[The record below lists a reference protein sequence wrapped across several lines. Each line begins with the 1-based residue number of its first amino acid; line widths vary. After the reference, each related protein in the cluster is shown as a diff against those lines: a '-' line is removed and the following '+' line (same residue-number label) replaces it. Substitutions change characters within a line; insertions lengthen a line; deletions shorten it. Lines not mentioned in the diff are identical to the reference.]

1 VGVCAH
7 RTTFL
12 LNPLDH
18 LYEVERGCVVPRHTR
33 GRTPYPCSSEVGRVG
48 VSTSVTVA
56 EVGSLPVVGGCG
68 VRGER
73 DEGEAVHGRA

>member
-1 VGVCAH
+1 M
-7 RTTFL
+7 
-12 LNPLDH
+12 
-18 LYEVERGCVVPRHTR
+18 RGAPPHAGPYAVSAQFR
-33 GRTPYPCSSEVGRVG
+33 GGSEVGRVG
-48 VSTSVTVA
+48 VGTSVTVV